1 MVRGS
6 LLAVSEGSPLSLQC
20 ARASCHSGRPGGR
33 GGGTVLLYLLQSDSS
48 LGMMSGASSLIVA
61 TDFSLEASES
71 SS

>member
-1 MVRGS
+1 M
-6 LLAVSEGSPLSLQC
+6 
-20 ARASCHSGRPGGR
+20 
-33 GGGTVLLYLLQSDSS
+33 VLLYLLQSDSS